1 MRTTTGRDNSS
12 SLHRAMDKMEIK
24 DKDEER
30 GAIVR
35 NKREESSS
43 LNNTHSNEKETVSLQ
58 RKKTTQVKSP
68 SEKKKTKSNFAE
80 AAGTTKRR
88 SLKANTNARQ
98 ETPDGREVQERAS
111 SKSS

>member
-1 MRTTTGRDNSS
+1 
-12 SLHRAMDKMEIK
+12 MDKMEIK

-43 LNNTHSNEKETVSLQ
+43 LNNTRSNEKETVSLQ

-68 SEKKKTKSNFAE
+68 SGEKKKTKSNFAE

-88 SLKANTNARQ
+88 SLKRIPRAAQ